1 MTPNTVDTPLR
12 WLASGLLCLALS
24 ACDTTPTAVD
34 RGFGGA
40 VKQAQTQQSLYATPP
55 PCLHAM
61 PPVPSA
67 DCAMR
72 PKPPT
77 APMAGMNSP
86 MHQQMHPNMH
96 PQMHA
101 PRHEA
106 MASMAEHHRL
116 PPADTDGVA
125 AQAAVTRYQDSFKSP
140 PAPAPVFNI
149 GLGTTSA
156 R

>member
-12 WLASGLLCLALS
+12 WMASGLLCLALS
-24 ACDTTPTAVD
+24 ACDTAPTAVD

-40 VKQAQTQQSLYATPP
+40 VKQAQAQQSLYATPS

-61 PPVPSA
+61 PPVPST
-67 DCAMR
+67 DCAMK

-96 PQMHA
+96 PQMH
-101 PRHEA
+101 PQMH
-106 MASMAEHHRL
+106 MPMGEHHRL
-116 PPADTDGVA
+116 SPADTDGVA

-140 PAPAPVFNI
+140 PVPAPVFNI
-149 GLGTTSA
+149 GWGTPSA